1 MKAAWVLNDL
11 PYRLDWSQFPAAAP
25 VLEALNADA
34 VDVSLAGDAPTTFAL
49 AAGLRAHI
57 IAPVRTSGAGTAIM
71 VQKDSP
77 IHTVA
82 DLKGRSI
89 AVNRGSIGHALVL
102 QLAAAQGWSASDYT
116 LVNLLPAEAKTALTS
131 GAVDSWCSWG
141 VYVAQAKLIDGMRVI
156 IDGRNG
162 LMTGLSYASASDSA
176 IAAKRAA
183 LMDFCRRLSVARR
196 WAVTHKSDYA
206 RVLAAEIGVSEA
218 VAQLMLDTEIPVPV
232 AIDDHVIAD
241 EQRVADLYLSSRI
254 IHTRVDARTVFDPS
268 FNVTLSG

>member
-1 MKAAWVLNDL
+1 MKAAGVLNDL
-11 PYRLDWSQFPAAAP
+11 PYTLEWSQFPAAAP

-71 VQKDSP
+71 VPKDSP
-77 IHTVA
+77 IRTVA

-102 QLAAAQGWSASDYT
+102 QVAAAQRWSASDYT
-116 LVNLLPAEAKTALTS
+116 VVNLLPAEARTALS
-131 GAVDSWCSWG
+131 AGAVESWCSWG
-141 VYVAQAKLIDGMRVI
+141 VYVAQARLTDGVRVVV
-156 IDGRNG
+156 DGRDG
-162 LMTGLSYASASDSA
+162 LMTGLSYAAASDTA
-176 IAAKRAA
+176 ITSKRPA
-183 LMDFCRRLSVARR
+183 LLDFCRRLTVARR
-196 WAVTHKSDYA
+196 WALTHKAEYA
-206 RVLAAEIGVSEA
+206 RVLAADIGVGEA
-218 VAQLMLDTEIPVPV
+218 VAQLMLDTEMPIPV

-241 EQRVADLYLSSRI
+241 EQRVADLYLTDRI

-268 FNVTLSG
+268 FNVTLTG